1 LIFDISP
8 RLPVDVTIENYMPP
22 SMCPIPGPV
31 SVSLYARE
39 CREPAD
45 NRGGIKKPFHKHQKK
60 DERRIKNC
68 EACGTVGHSTAV
80 GVRRVIGDGK
90 ASLEDDNGAGSVH
103 VFDGGEAL
111 AVQAGAEGDEP
122 QSPASLVALVPQASG
137 WKLSSEELLD
147 EFLSMHRVEGIQ
159 KRTSPKQNE
168 VWNVTN
174 LLLLAAKDS
183 RSSEIKPFSYTPRH
197 SMMVLQGI

>member
-1 LIFDISP
+1 VWYSW
-8 RLPVDVTIENYMPP
+8 
-22 SMCPIPGPV
+22 
-31 SVSLYARE
+31 SL
-39 CREPAD
+39 
-45 NRGGIKKPFHKHQKK
+45 N
-60 DERRIKNC
+60 
-68 EACGTVGHSTAV
+68 
-80 GVRRVIGDGK
+80 RVIGDGK
-90 ASLEDDNGAGSVH
+90 ASLEDNNGDGSVH
-103 VFDGGEAL
+103 FFDGGEAL
-111 AVQAGAEGDEP
+111 AVQAGAEGDQP

-174 LLLLAAKDS
+174 LLLLLLLAAKDS
-183 RSSEIKPFSYTPRH
+183 RSSEIKPFSSTPRH